1 MSCILGYAVLCS
13 TALVKNASSQEVLVL
28 LFVRGKTASVSAY
41 PLHEK
46 HMSTLEKVS
55 SSIDYGI
62 ALVHIILS
70 VTLCHLEIFLYLF
83 NRIEDF
89 IQCSR
94 KAV

>member
-1 MSCILGYAVLCS
+1 MS
-13 TALVKNASSQEVLVL
+13 
-28 LFVRGKTASVSAY
+28 
-41 PLHEK
+41 P
-46 HMSTLEKVS
+46 LEKVG

-83 NRIEDF
+83 NKIEDF